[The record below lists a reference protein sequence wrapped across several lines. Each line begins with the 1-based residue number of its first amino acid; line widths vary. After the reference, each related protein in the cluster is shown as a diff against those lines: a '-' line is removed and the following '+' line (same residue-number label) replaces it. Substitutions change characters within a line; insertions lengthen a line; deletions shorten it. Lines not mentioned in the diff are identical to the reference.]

1 MYPVNS
7 GYAVTQGPGGFPVAS
22 QMELSGGPQEG
33 QPQALHGA
41 MISGYQSQ
49 RIDMPPSYQEG
60 QYVTQ
65 QSQQV

>member
-7 GYAVTQGPGGFPVAS
+7 GLAMTQRPGGVLMAS
-22 QMELSGGPQEG
+22 QMELSGGPQER
-33 QPQALHGA
+33 QPQALHGI
-41 MISGYQSQ
+41 MTLGYQPQ
-49 RIDMPPSYQEG
+49 RIDMPPSYEEA

>member
-7 GYAVTQGPGGFPVAS
+7 GYAMTQGPGGFPVAS

-41 MISGYQSQ
+41 MTSGYQSQ